1 MTRRVVFRPE
11 AVAEALDT
19 RDWYESRQ
27 RGLGA
32 AFRKCLDDAIEQLAK
47 EPSRF
52 RRVRGETRR
61 ALLDRFP
68 YAVYFRETA
77 DGVVVLAVHG
87 RQHPRNWQ
95 RRT

>member
-1 MTRRVVFRPE
+1 VTRRVVFRPE
-11 AVAEALDT
+11 AAAEALET

-27 RGLGA
+27 PGLGA
-32 AFRKCLDDAIEQLAK
+32 AFRKCLDDAIGRLAK

-52 RRVRGETRR
+52 RRVSGETRR

-68 YAVYFRETA
+68 YAVYFRATSG
-77 DGVVVLAVHG
+77 GVVVLAVHG

>member
-11 AVAEALDT
+11 AAAEALDT
-19 RDWYESRQ
+19 RNWYEGRQ
-27 RGLGA
+27 PGLGA
-32 AFRKCLDDAIEQLAK
+32 AFRKCLDDTIEQIARD
-47 EPSRF
+47 PSRF

-68 YAVYFRETA
+68 YAVYFRATA
-77 DGVVVLAVHG
+77 DDVVVLAVHG
-87 RQHPRNWQ
+87 RQHPLNWQ